1 MLTFIPRGRLV
12 RQTSL
17 EEDLKHVIHRRKL
30 RFEARLRPSTA
41 PIPRYWTPSDFVH
54 EDGADRE
61 GREWNEEPARVENV
75 DVYSITRLPPDA
87 LLTFYYTIL

>member
-1 MLTFIPRGRLV
+1 MLLVLV
-12 RQTSL
+12 RDIHGHT
-17 EEDLKHVIHRRKL
+17 VIHL
-30 RFEARLRPSTA
+30 PLSA